1 MIHLFSMKQTTTR
14 GFTLVELLV
23 VIAIIGLLSATVAF
37 AITTVRAR
45 ARDARRTANIDQ
57 LSKAL
62 DLYNN
67 QTGNYPVSATP
78 VCLDGA
84 DAVSTLLQNA
94 NIIGEQ
100 FKDPLFTDNNQCY
113 RYVTDATGTT
123 YSLRYF
129 LESNAIGTQG
139 YHTVP

>member
-1 MIHLFSMKQTTTR
+1 MRNNNQR

-23 VIAIIGLLSATVAF
+23 VIAIIGLLSATVGF

-67 QTGNYPVSATP
+67 QTGNYPISATP
-78 VCLDGA
+78 LCIDSS
-84 DAVSTLLQNA
+84 DAVSTALKTA
-94 NIIGEQ
+94 NIIGENL
-100 FKDPLFTDNNQCY
+100 KDPLFTDTNQCY
-113 RYVTDATGTT
+113 RYLTDATGTT

-129 LESNAIGTQG
+129 LETSAAGTPG

>member
-1 MIHLFSMKQTTTR
+1 MKQHSSR

-23 VIAIIGLLSATVAF
+23 VIAIIGLLSTTVAF

-67 QTGNYPVSATP
+67 QTGNYPVAATP
-78 VCLDGA
+78 LCIDST
-84 DAVSTLLQNA
+84 DAVSTTLKTA
-94 NIIGEQ
+94 NIIGENL
-100 FKDPLFTDNNQCY
+100 KDPLFTDTNQCY
-113 RYVTDATGTT
+113 RYVTDATGST
-123 YSLRYF
+123 YSLRFF
-129 LESNAIGTQG
+129 LETSSVGTPG
-139 YHTVP
+139 YNTVP